1 MEIRGIQSGAGMTFP
16 AQPEFDIEVY
26 RVYCFSYLWLLFNGA
41 PADCIKAA
49 AADILRYSPRFGRP
63 VRDETVH

>member
-1 MEIRGIQSGAGMTFP
+1 MTFP

-63 VRDETVH
+63 DRDETVH